1 MRGDSV
7 TLDELLLRHAADV
20 SLWSIVAVL
29 AVAGI
34 WETAA
39 PARPAVANA
48 ARRWVASAGLWGID
62 LVLLKLLAP
71 VSLAGFTLF
80 LAQREVG
87 LLRWLAPPDAVA
99 IALTILALDLRAWL
113 YHRALHASPLLWR
126 VHRVHHSDV
135 EIDLSTGL
143 RFHPLEAIGVW
154 ASKLAVIAL
163 LGPPVAGV
171 LLHELCYGLVSL
183 FEHAN
188 VRLPARLERGVR
200 RVFVTPELHRVHHSL
215 RVEESNANFA
225 TMFSFW
231 DRLFG
236 TLREARDPEAMQF
249 GDPELRDPAVQT
261 LPWLLWQPFRGR
273 QAGAA
278 PVAQALSDAPGV
290 IR

>member
-1 MRGDSV
+1 MD
-7 TLDELLLRHAADV
+7 LDTLLLRHAGDV
-20 SLWSIVAVL
+20 SLWSFVGVL
-29 AVAGI
+29 AVAGL
-34 WETAA
+34 WETVA
-39 PARPAVANA
+39 PARAPVVGAV
-48 ARRWVASAGLWGID
+48 RRWLASAGLWGVD

-71 VSLAGFTLF
+71 VSLAGFTL
-80 LAQREVG
+80 LVAQRDVG
-87 LLRWLAPPDAVA
+87 LLRWLALPDAVA
-99 IALTILALDLRAWL
+99 IAVTVLALDLRAWL

-135 EIDLSTGL
+135 ELDLSTGL
-143 RFHPLEAIGVW
+143 RFHPLEALGVW

-171 LLHELCYGLVSL
+171 LLHELSYGLVSL

-215 RVEESNANFA
+215 RVDESNANFA

-261 LPWLLWQPFRGR
+261 LPWLLWQPFRGWR
-273 QAGAA
+273 PGAA
-278 PVAQALSDAPGV
+278 PAAQARPDALW
-290 IR
+290 